1 MTKVT
6 GVIQARLTSIRL
18 AQKALLPLAGRPVMH
33 HLFDRAL
40 RIQGVDD
47 LVLAIP
53 TGEAND
59 PLEAAVE
66 GYPQIRVVRGPD
78 DDLVTRFLM
87 AADLTGA
94 DVLVRMWGDCPVT
107 DPDLAAGLLQL
118 VLNSDAAWGHY
129 PNDSGYPEGVESH
142 VLRVD
147 ALRALAAESD
157 DMYERENMI
166 PFFTRRSE
174 RFPMLEI
181 RRTPNRNH
189 LKCLLDTQH
198 DYRRI
203 TEIFDLLYPAKPHFG
218 VSDLEALAN
227 DRPELFDPTYRV
239 ATPEPQG

>member
-33 HLFDRAL
+33 HLFDRAK
-40 RIQGVDD
+40 RIRGVDN

-59 PLEAAVE
+59 PLENAVAD
-66 GYPQIRVVRGPD
+66 YPEIRVVRGPD

-94 DVLVRMWGDCPVT
+94 DVIVRMWGDCPVT
-107 DPDLAAGLLQL
+107 DPNLAAGLLQA
-118 VLNSDAAWGHY
+118 VLNTDVAWANY
-129 PNDSGYPEGVESH
+129 PNDSGYPEGVETH

-147 ALRALAAESD
+147 ALRALSDESD
-157 DMYERENMI
+157 DMYERENML
-166 PFFTRRSE
+166 PFFTRRPE

-203 TEIFDLLYPAKPHFG
+203 SEIFDILYPDTPDFG
-218 VSDLEALAN
+218 VAELESLAES
-227 DRPELFDPTYRV
+227 RPELFDPTHRI
-239 ATPEPQG
+239 ATGNDG

>member
-18 AQKALLPLAGRPVMH
+18 AQKAILPLAGRPVMH
-33 HLFDRAL
+33 HLFDRAR
-40 RIQGVDD
+40 RIRGVDD

-59 PLEAAVE
+59 PLVDAAA
-66 GYPQIRVVRGPD
+66 GYPDIQIVRGPD

-94 DVLVRMWGDCPVT
+94 NLLVRMWGDCPVT
-107 DPDLAAGLLQL
+107 DPDLAAGLLQA
-118 VLNSDAAWGHY
+118 VINTDVAWGHY
-129 PNDSGYPEGVESH
+129 PNDSGYPEGVETH

-147 ALRALAAESD
+147 ALRALATESD
-157 DMYERENMI
+157 DMFERENML
-166 PFFTRRSE
+166 PFFTRRPE

-203 TEIFDLLYPAKPHFG
+203 TEIFDILYPTTPDFG
-218 VSDLEALAN
+218 ITELEALAER
-227 DRPELFDPTYRV
+227 RPELFDPTYRV
-239 ATPEPQG
+239 STEAVG

>member
-1 MTKVT
+1 MTKIA

-18 AQKALLPLAGRPVMH
+18 AQKAVLPLVGRPVIH

-40 RIQGVDD
+40 RIKGLDAM
-47 LVLAIP
+47 VLAIP
-53 TGEAND
+53 VGEAND
-59 PLEAAVE
+59 PLEAAAAA
-66 GYPQIRVVRGPD
+66 YPQIQVVRGPD

-94 DVLVRMWGDCPVT
+94 DYLVRMWGDCPVT
-107 DPDLAAGLLQL
+107 DPDLATGLLHL
-118 VLNSDAAWGHY
+118 AVTSGAAWAHY

-147 ALRALAAESD
+147 ALRTLADESD
-157 DMYERENMI
+157 DMYERENMM
-166 PFFTRRSE
+166 PFFVRQPDRYQI
-174 RFPMLEI
+174 LEV

-203 TEIFDLLYPAKPHFG
+203 SEIFDLLYPRNPRFG
-218 VSDLEALAN
+218 VDDLEALAES
-227 DRPELFDPTYRV
+227 RPELFDPRHRIAERV
-239 ATPEPQG
+239 SK